1 MHVVAMRN
9 VLLGHLLVCS
19 DDPPPTFIPKFC
31 AIEKYLTLGMRMDKM
46 TVNLI
51 MVKEFIG

>member
-9 VLLGHLLVCS
+9 VPLGHLLVCS
-19 DDPPPTFIPKFC
+19 DPSTFIPKFC
-31 AIEKYLTLGMRMDKM
+31 AIEKYLTLGMRMDKK
-46 TVNLI
+46 TANLI